1 MSRIVY
7 RLCVHVCLFVKINSV
22 FFSSLYCQTGQNTFM
37 VSVLLKAN
45 VNTLPPSPSSRYP
58 PSTVRSSKQYAIQF
72 RMCVFLDKYIQSSV
86 SCLRHTKK
94 NTFPS
99 RPFSLL
105 THVTYFFP
113 AQQWTR
119 LPSAPDLSTLR
130 CKPIKTCVREFQTIQ
145 STIDTSFMWQYHAL
159 ASEDSSSPFH
169 TY

>member
-1 MSRIVY
+1 
-7 RLCVHVCLFVKINSV
+7 
-22 FFSSLYCQTGQNTFM
+22 M

-72 RMCVFLDKYIQSSV
+72 RMCVFLEDYTQSSA

-94 NTFPS
+94 NTFPPW
-99 RPFSLL
+99 PFSLL

-119 LPSAPDLSTLR
+119 LLSAPDLSTLR
-130 CKPIKTCVREFQTIQ
+130 CKPIKTRARIPTIQ
-145 STIDTSFMWQYHAL
+145 STIDASFMWQYHAL